1 VPQRMP
7 TPRDTGARL
16 SGGMDGNTKTGETP
30 TMGVRWSVR
39 RRVVA
44 GLATIIVAF
53 AALLGYSLHVYQ
65 ETVVELR
72 LIHSVYLPLS
82 LGTADIRATQLVF
95 NTLMDRLDSDPSP
108 TVTRGWID
116 AARRYRPVMM
126 RRLIGIVDSA
136 VADRSLPPQEIEF
149 LTELSRHLPQVA
161 KRYRDNERRFVELYG
176 LMAAGHV
183 EEARFRIEDLK
194 RSERLLDKVL
204 AGIGGEVNRHVAEV
218 AEDAERHGVQATLA
232 LALLTLAALLTG
244 AVIVF
249 STNRL
254 LTPLG
259 TLQLAVSRVAGGDLE
274 TRLAVARDDEIGAL
288 ATAFNRMTD
297 ALVDRDLRLLRSERL
312 ATTGKM
318 AAQVTHE
325 IRNPLSSLGLNAELL
340 EEELA
345 HLPPAGEARVLL
357 RAIQSEIDR
366 LTGITESYLAFAR
379 LPAPR
384 AEFGDLNAAV
394 AAAAEFLRGEFEG
407 HEVSIG
413 LDLDDRVG
421 SVVFDGGQIRQALLN
436 LILNARE
443 AMPGGGAITLST
455 ESRPGSVRLS
465 VADNGP
471 GVPPDIRE
479 RIFDA
484 FYTTKRSGT
493 GLGLSLVRQI
503 CLAHGGDIEYEDQSG
518 RCGGRFTITLPR
530 DGRRPWQERKGD
542 AEQTQQ

>member
-1 VPQRMP
+1 MAG
-7 TPRDTGARL
+7 DA
-16 SGGMDGNTKTGETP
+16 KTGGTP
-30 TMGVRWSVR
+30 ASGVRWSIR

-44 GLATIIVAF
+44 GLATIIAAF
-53 AALLGYSLHVYQ
+53 ALLLGYSLHVYQ
-65 ETVVELR
+65 DTVVELR

-116 AARRYRPVMM
+116 AARRYRPVTM

-136 VADRSLPPQEIEF
+136 VTDRSLPPRETEF
-149 LTELSRHLPQVA
+149 LSELRRHLPQVA

-176 LMAAGHV
+176 LMAAGRV
-183 EEARFRIEDLK
+183 EEARSRIEDLK

-204 AGIGGEVNRHVAEV
+204 AGIGGEVNRHIKEV
-218 AEDAERHGVQATLA
+218 AEDAEQHGVRATAA
-232 LALLTLAALLTG
+232 LALLTLAALLIG
-244 AVIVF
+244 AVVVF

-254 LTPLG
+254 LAPLG
-259 TLQLAVSRVAGGDLE
+259 TLQLAVRRVADGDLE
-274 TRLAVARDDEIGAL
+274 TRLAVTRDDEIGAL
-288 ATAFNRMTD
+288 AAAFNRMTD
-297 ALVDRDLRLLRSERL
+297 ALEDRDLRLLRSERL
-312 ATTGKM
+312 ATAGKM

-325 IRNPLSSLGLNAELL
+325 IRNPLSSMGLNAELL

-345 HLPPAGEARVLL
+345 RLAPEGEARSLL

-366 LTGITESYLAFAR
+366 LTGITQSYLAFAR

-394 AAAAEFLRGEFEG
+394 AAAAEFLRDECAG
-407 HEVSIG
+407 HRVAIE
-413 LDLDDRVG
+413 LELDDRIG
-421 SVVFDGGQIRQALLN
+421 PVVFDGGQIRQALLN

-443 AMPGGGAITLST
+443 AMPEGGGITLST
-455 ESRPGSVRLS
+455 ESRPGAVCLGVTDS
-465 VADNGP
+465 GP

-484 FYTTKRSGT
+484 FYTTKSSGT

-503 CLAHGGDIEYEDQSG
+503 CLAHGGDIEYEDPPGGS
-518 RCGGRFTITLPR
+518 GGRFTITLPR
-530 DGRRPWQERKGD
+530 DGRRPGRERKAD
-542 AEQTQQ
+542 AQQTRQ

>member
-1 VPQRMP
+1 
-7 TPRDTGARL
+7 
-16 SGGMDGNTKTGETP
+16 MDGNARKDELPAVGA
-30 TMGVRWSVR
+30 RRSVR
-39 RRVVA
+39 RRVVG

-65 ETVVELR
+65 NTVVELR

-108 TVTRGWID
+108 AVTRGWID

-136 VADRSLPPQEIEF
+136 AADPSLPPRELEF
-149 LTELSRHLPQVA
+149 LAELNGRLPQVA
-161 KRYRDNERRFVELYG
+161 KRYRDNERKFVDLYG
-176 LMAAGHV
+176 LMAAGRGA
-183 EEARFRIEDLK
+183 EARHRIEDLK

-204 AGIGGEVNRHVAEV
+204 AGIGGEVNRHIAEV
-218 AEDAERHGVQATLA
+218 AEDAERHGVRATLA

-244 AVIVF
+244 AAIVF

-254 LTPLG
+254 LAPLG
-259 TLQLAVSRVAGGDLE
+259 TLQLAVTRVADGDLE
-274 TRLAVARDDEIGAL
+274 TRLAVARNDEIGAL
-288 ATAFNRMTD
+288 AAAFNRMTD

-312 ATTGKM
+312 ATAGKT

-345 HLPPAGEARVLL
+345 HLPPDGEARALL

-394 AAAAEFLRGEFEG
+394 TAAAEFLRGELADRS
-407 HEVSIG
+407 VAIG
-413 LDLDDRVG
+413 LDLDDRIG
-421 SVVFDGGQIRQALLN
+421 PVVFDGGQIRQALLN
-436 LILNARE
+436 LVRNARE

-455 ESRPGSVRLS
+455 ESRPGSVRLAVTDS
-465 VADNGP
+465 GQ

-484 FYTTKRSGT
+484 FYTTKSSGT

-503 CLAHGGDIEYEDQSG
+503 CLAHGGDIEYEDPPG
-518 RCGGRFTITLPR
+518 RSGGRFTITLPR
-530 DGRRPWQERKGD
+530 DGRRPREERTGD
-542 AEQTQQ
+542 AEQSRQ